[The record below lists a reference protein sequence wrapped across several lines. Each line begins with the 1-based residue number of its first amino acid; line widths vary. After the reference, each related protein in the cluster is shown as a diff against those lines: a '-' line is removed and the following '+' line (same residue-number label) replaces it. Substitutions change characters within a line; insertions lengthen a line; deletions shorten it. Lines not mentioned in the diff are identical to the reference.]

1 MAHYDNLKDYMQLN
15 HLDVISEGIYDYI
28 KTSSDVELRINDLK
42 ILTQG
47 KIVFMPPD
55 IIIQSEIAFKP
66 FDILNFILGI
76 SCEES
81 YADNNSIGI

>member
-1 MAHYDNLKDYMQLN
+1 MAQYDSLKDYMQLN

-55 IIIQSEIAFKP
+55 IIIQS
-66 FDILNFILGI
+66 
-76 SCEES
+76 
-81 YADNNSIGI
+81 